1 VTGELD
7 DESDDRPIAV
17 ALLAG
22 RLGLDD
28 DGWPL
33 APLVDRIEARGGEV
47 RVICSSRS
55 NAEPDPRVVEV
66 PWLSRPWLRHLAV
79 RRLRADSGIHRPS
92 ILHAV
97 HEEMSHVALAL
108 AEAWRIPYIQ
118 TIDDFSPLDE
128 GLRISRR
135 WMRSV
140 VASSAELAEALV
152 AELGLPGE
160 QVAVIPPGISV
171 EDGPAP
177 PVAWEVPVIGVAG
190 PPVEEAGFVPFLEA
204 ARVVLGLGHDAEF
217 LVASQGGDAIELRR
231 YAQALGI
238 QERVTVADFPVVGRR
253 FWSVLNL
260 YCQPSLIPSTGRT
273 LALALAN
280 GVPSVAS
287 DVQGLRGLI
296 ENGRSGLLAAPGDPE
311 ALAAAFID
319 LLDHPDRARAMGA
332 VARETIRARFDL
344 DDEADHLVALYRR
357 CVDPPS
363 PSTAGRDS

>member
-1 VTGELD
+1 LTGEAD
-7 DESDDRPIAV
+7 DDIDDRPIAV
-17 ALLAG
+17 VLMAG

-33 APLVDRIEARGGEV
+33 APLVDRLEARGLEV

-55 NAEPDPRVVEV
+55 NATPDPRVVEV

-79 RRLRADSGIHRPS
+79 RRLRADSGINRPS

-97 HEEMSHVALAL
+97 HEEVSHVALSL
-108 AEAWRIPYIQ
+108 ADAWRIPYIQ
-118 TIDDFSPLDE
+118 TVDDFVPLDG

-135 WMRSV
+135 WMRAV

-152 AELGLPGE
+152 VELGLPGE
-160 QVAVIPPGISV
+160 QVVVIPPGITV
-171 EDGPAP
+171 ENLPAP
-177 PVAWEVPVIGVAG
+177 AEAWKVPVIGVAG

-204 ARVVLGLGHDAEF
+204 ARVVLGLGRDAEF
-217 LVASQGGDAIELRR
+217 LVASQGGDAMELRR

-238 QERVTVADFPVVGRR
+238 QERVTVADFSVVGQR

-260 YCQPSLIPSTGRT
+260 YCQPSLVPSTGRT
-273 LALALAN
+273 LTLALAN

-287 DVQGLRGLI
+287 DVQGLRGVI
-296 ENGRSGLLAAPGDPE
+296 EDAKSGLLAAPGDPA
-311 ALAAAFID
+311 ALAEAFIR

-332 VARETIRARFDL
+332 VASDQIRARFNL
-344 DDEADHLVALYRR
+344 DDEADRLVALYRR
-357 CVDPPS
+357 CVDPPPKS
-363 PSTAGRDS
+363 GREL